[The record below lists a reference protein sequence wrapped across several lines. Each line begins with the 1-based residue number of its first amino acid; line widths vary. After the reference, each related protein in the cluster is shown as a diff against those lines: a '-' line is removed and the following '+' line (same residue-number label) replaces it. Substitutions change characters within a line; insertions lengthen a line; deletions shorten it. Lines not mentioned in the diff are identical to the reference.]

1 MNRIKALNVSK
12 KKEKILIWIGA
23 ELVHYFLAHGLQKKH
38 DADYYAIIDI
48 TNKPKQF
55 FLEQNFVDF
64 KKIWFYHD
72 EINNSDGIRPDVEFL
87 RQFEDSQNV
96 DLWNLAL
103 NERIFYRFFDY
114 HKFSDEE
121 IMKIEENSIK
131 FFQRVLDEVKPDYF
145 LTKQPSFHH
154 LELFRIMCEN
164 YNCKV
169 IMMSFPKIAY
179 RMLISKNVTELD
191 YTNKLDEDPIT
202 KKSFKELRDYLNQH
216 SSFVQ
221 LDNYYKNNKKCI
233 GTQFSALTNFLFSEN
248 LNIKSNYNY
257 YGRTKYKVISSL
269 VKDKKKRKMR
279 EKFMEKNLLK
289 KINLNHPFIYFPM
302 STDLERHLLIDSPY
316 HTNQIEVIRNVAK
329 SIPINYTL
337 YVKENPSNIT
347 RDWRDISQY
356 EELLD
361 IPNVRVLH
369 PEFSNSDLLKN
380 CDLVISIAGS
390 SSFEA
395 AFYEKPSIVFG
406 QVLYSGLPSVTKV
419 ENIRD
424 LPRNIRNSLKQ
435 KVKAE
440 DLSRYLE
447 ILKEN
452 TFEFDMVKFSG
463 LIAKIFYKDET
474 TVDVKIN
481 ETQINEF
488 IQNNTMLI
496 DILTMEHV
504 KKIKQYEK
512 FKNSSS

>member
-1 MNRIKALNVSK
+1 MNRTKAFIVSQK
-12 KKEKILIWIGA
+12 KDKILVWIGA
-23 ELVHYFLAHGLQKKH
+23 ELVHYFLACGLQKKH
-38 DADYYAIIDI
+38 DAEYYAIIDI
-48 TNKPKQF
+48 TNKPKKF
-55 FLEQNFVDF
+55 FLEQDLVDF

-72 EINNSDGIRPDVEFL
+72 EINNSNIKKPDTKFL
-87 RQFEDSQNV
+87 REFEDSQNV
-96 DLWNLAL
+96 NLWNLAL

-121 IMKIEENSIK
+121 IMKIEESSIK

-145 LTKQPSFHH
+145 VTKQPSFHH
-154 LELFRIMCEN
+154 LELFRIMCDN
-164 YNCKV
+164 SNCKV

-179 RMLISKNVTELD
+179 RMLISKNVTEFD
-191 YTNKLDEDPIT
+191 YTKELDEYSNN

-216 SSFVQ
+216 SSFAQ
-221 LDNYYKNNKKCI
+221 LDSYYKDNKKRI
-233 GTQFSALTNFLFSEN
+233 GTRFSALTSFLFSEN

-269 VKDKKKRKMR
+269 VKDKKKRLTR
-279 EKFMEKNLLK
+279 EKFMDKNLLK
-289 KINLNHPFIYFPM
+289 KIDLKNPFIYFPM

-316 HTNQIEVIRNVAK
+316 YTNQIEVIRDVAK
-329 SIPINYTL
+329 SIPIDYTL
-337 YVKENPSNIT
+337 YAKENPSNIT
-347 RDWRDISQY
+347 RDWRAISQY

-361 IPNVRVLH
+361 IPNVRILH
-369 PEFSNSDLLKN
+369 PEFSNSELLQN

-406 QVLYSGLPSVTKV
+406 EVLYSKLPSVTKV

-424 LPRNIRNSLKQ
+424 LPKIIRNSLEQ
-435 KVKAE
+435 KVNSE

-474 TVDVKIN
+474 TVDVEID
-481 ETQINEF
+481 ETQIHKF
-488 IQNNTMLI
+488 IEENTNLI
-496 DILTMEHV
+496 DILAVEHIR
-504 KKIKQYEK
+504 KIEQHKN
-512 FKNSSS
+512 FKDNSS

>member
-1 MNRIKALNVSK
+1 MNRIIALNVSGG
-12 KKEKILIWIGA
+12 KEKILVWIGA

-38 DADYYAIIDI
+38 DAEYYAIIDI
-48 TNKPKQF
+48 TNKPKKF
-55 FLEQNFVDF
+55 FLEQNFVKF
-64 KKIWFYHD
+64 EKIWFYHD
-72 EINNSDGIRPDVEFL
+72 EINNSNIKKPDAEFL
-87 RQFEDSQNV
+87 GEFEKSQNV
-96 DLWNLAL
+96 NLWNLAL

-114 HKFSDEE
+114 HKFSDQE

-131 FFQRVLDEVKPDYF
+131 FFQRVMDEVKPDYF

-164 YNCKV
+164 SNCKV

-191 YTNKLDEDPIT
+191 YTKKLNEYPVV
-202 KKSFKELRDYLNQH
+202 KKSFQELQDYLNQH

-221 LDNYYKNNKKCI
+221 LENYYKNNNKGI
-233 GTQFSALTNFLFSEN
+233 GSQFSALTNFLFSEN

-279 EKFMEKNLLK
+279 EKFMDKNLLQ
-289 KINLNHPFIYFPM
+289 KIDLNEHFIYFPM

-316 HTNQIEVIRNVAK
+316 YTNQIEVIRNVAK
-329 SIPINYTL
+329 SIPINYLL

-347 RDWRDISQY
+347 RDWREISQY
-356 EELLD
+356 EDLLD
-361 IPNVRVLH
+361 IPNVRILH
-369 PEFSNSDLLKN
+369 PEFSNAELLKN

-406 QVLYSGLPSVTKV
+406 EVLYSGLPSVTKV
-419 ENIRD
+419 KNIEDLSKNIRD
-424 LPRNIRNSLKQ
+424 SLKE
-435 KVKAE
+435 KVHSD

-447 ILKEN
+447 LLKEN

-474 TVDVKIN
+474 TVDVEIN
-481 ETQINEF
+481 ETQIGKF
-488 IQNNTMLI
+488 IEDNTNLI
-496 DILTMEHV
+496 DILAVEHV
-504 KKIKQYEK
+504 KKIKQHNR
-512 FKNSSS
+512 FKNNSS

>member
-1 MNRIKALNVSK
+1 MNVSGE
-12 KKEKILIWIGA
+12 KEKILVWIGA

-38 DADYYAIIDI
+38 DAEYYAIIDI
-48 TNKPKQF
+48 TNKPKKF
-55 FLEQNFVDF
+55 FLEQNFVKF

-72 EINNSDGIRPDVEFL
+72 EINNSNIKKPDAEFL
-87 RQFEDSQNV
+87 REFENSQNV
-96 DLWNLAL
+96 NLWNLAL

-114 HKFSDEE
+114 HKFSDQE
-121 IMKIEENSIK
+121 IMKIEESSIK
-131 FFQRVLDEVKPDYF
+131 FFQRIIDEVKPDYF

-191 YTNKLDEDPIT
+191 YTKKLNEYPIV
-202 KKSFKELRDYLNQH
+202 KKSFQELQDYLNQH

-221 LDNYYKNNKKCI
+221 LDNYYKNNKKGI

-279 EKFMEKNLLK
+279 EKFIEKNLLQ
-289 KINLNHPFIYFPM
+289 KIDLNEPFIYFPM

-316 HTNQIEVIRNVAK
+316 YTNQIEVIRNVAK

-347 RDWRDISQY
+347 RDWREISQY

-361 IPNVRVLH
+361 IPNVRILH
-369 PEFSNSDLLKN
+369 PEFSNSELLKN

-406 QVLYSGLPSVTKV
+406 EVLYSGLPSVTKV
-419 ENIRD
+419 KNIEDLPKNIRD
-424 LPRNIRNSLKQ
+424 SLKE
-435 KVKAE
+435 KVNSD

-447 ILKEN
+447 LLKEN

-474 TVDVKIN
+474 TVDVEID
-481 ETQINEF
+481 ETQIHKF
-488 IQNNTMLI
+488 IEDNDNLI
-496 DILTMEHV
+496 NILAMEHV
-504 KKIKQYEK
+504 RKIEQHER
-512 FKNSSS
+512 FKNDSS